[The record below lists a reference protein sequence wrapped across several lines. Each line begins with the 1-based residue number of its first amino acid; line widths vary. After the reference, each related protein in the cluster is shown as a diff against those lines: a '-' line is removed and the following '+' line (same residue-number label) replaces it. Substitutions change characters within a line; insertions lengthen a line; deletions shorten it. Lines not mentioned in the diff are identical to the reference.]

1 MCESLQMKNVLA
13 YANFKFMTYVKFHS
27 NYLRNSGHSSIH
39 KLATLYADKP
49 THDRLTNAPLIDWL
63 QYTPNFV
70 CQDITNNVWANIN
83 KET

>member
-1 MCESLQMKNVLA
+1 MQKKLAPQIGNIVNGRTLQFWICSRGNNSVMCESLQMKNVLA

-49 THDRLTNAPLIDWL
+49 TPT
-63 QYTPNFV
+63 
-70 CQDITNNVWANIN
+70 
-83 KET
+83 E